1 MTVQLQILKWYVR
14 TPNPEP
20 CQLAGLLIGPQECA
34 WPWAPAPSTNKT
46 TKVVSPVIDKTQH
59 TRIQKLYPAKLN
71 SLQQFG
77 KNHPKA
83 PKVTRDIKA
92 K

>member
-1 MTVQLQILKWYVR
+1 MTPQLQILKWYVR

-34 WPWAPAPSTNKT
+34 WPWAPAPSINKTTNKT

-59 TRIQKLYPAKLN
+59 ARIQKLYPAKLN
-71 SLQQFG
+71 SMQQFG
-77 KNHPKA
+77 QITLRHPK
-83 PKVTRDIKA
+83 
-92 K
+92 